1 VLALLTKWSY
11 SQNVLIDN
19 QGDTLVTITIPQ
31 MNSIYMELLQ
41 KDSLMSQSILSTS
54 KELLLYEL
62 VDSAKK
68 DIKYLETIVY
78 AIDEENIALHLDNKK
93 KAVKLKRN
101 RIIAI
106 AASILATI
114 LIIK

>member
-11 SQNVLIDN
+11 SQNVLIDK

-31 MNSIYMELLQ
+31 MNSIYLELLQ
-41 KDSLMSQSILSTS
+41 KDSLMSQSILNASRET
-54 KELLLYEL
+54 LLYEL

-68 DIKYLETIVY
+68 DIKSLTSLVRV
-78 AIDEENIALHLDNKK
+78 IDEENIALHLDNEKK
-93 KAVKLKRN
+93 VIKLRRN
-101 RIIAI
+101 RMIAI
-106 AASILATI
+106 ASSILATL

>member
-11 SQNVLIDN
+11 SQNVLIDK

-31 MNSIYMELLQ
+31 MNSIYLELLQ
-41 KDSLMSQSILSTS
+41 KDSLMSQSILNTS
-54 KELLLYEL
+54 KETLLYEL

-68 DIKYLETIVY
+68 DINSLTSLVRV
-78 AIDEENIALHLDNKK
+78 IDEENIALRLDNEK
-93 KAVKLKRN
+93 KAIKLKRN
-101 RIIAI
+101 RMIAI
-106 AASILATI
+106 ASSILATI

>member
-1 VLALLTKWSY
+1 MLALLTKWSY

-78 AIDEENIALHLDNKK
+78 TIDKENMALHLESEKHSI
-93 KAVKLKRN
+93 KLKRN
-101 RIIAI
+101 RMIAI
-106 AASILATI
+106 ASTILATI